1 MKPMIGVLGGTFDPI
16 HDGHLAMARFARAQ
30 LDLSKVLLIPAGF
43 PWQRQPRASAEDRLH
58 MAELAV
64 VQQPFIE
71 VDARE
76 VRRPT
81 PTYTLDTLEELHASY
96 GSDQPFCLILGSDAF
111 LNLPTWKEWTRVLEL
126 AHVVVLCR
134 PGFDLPVE
142 HLSLPLREAWDA
154 RQGSVAELQNSP
166 GGRMIRLEMPPV
178 PISSTQIRHALAHSL
193 SSLEGLLPPPVLN
206 YIETH
211 HLYRPRS

>member
-1 MKPMIGVLGGTFDPI
+1 MKSMIGVLGGTFDPI
-16 HDGHLAMARFARAQ
+16 HDGHLAMARFARTQ

-142 HLSLPLREAWDA
+142 HLSPPLREAWDA

>member
-1 MKPMIGVLGGTFDPI
+1 MIGVLGGTFDPI
-16 HDGHLAMARFARAQ
+16 HDGHLAMARFARTQ

-142 HLSLPLREAWDA
+142 HLSPPLREAWDA

>member
-1 MKPMIGVLGGTFDPI
+1 MKSMIGVLGGTFDPI
-16 HDGHLAMARFARAQ
+16 HDGHLAMARFARTQ

-142 HLSLPLREAWDA
+142 HLSPPLREAWDA

-193 SSLEGLLPPPVLN
+193 SSLEDLLPPPVLN

>member
-1 MKPMIGVLGGTFDPI
+1 MKSMIGVLGGTFDPI

-142 HLSLPLREAWDA
+142 HLSPPLREAWDA

-193 SSLEGLLPPPVLN
+193 SSLEDLLPPPVLN

>member
-1 MKPMIGVLGGTFDPI
+1 MIGVLGGTFDPI

-142 HLSLPLREAWDA
+142 HLSPPLREAWDA

-193 SSLEGLLPPPVLN
+193 SSLEDLLPPPVLN

>member
-1 MKPMIGVLGGTFDPI
+1 MIGVLGGTFDPI

>member
-1 MKPMIGVLGGTFDPI
+1 MKSMIGVLGGTFDPI

-64 VQQPFIE
+64 AQQPFIE

-76 VRRPT
+76 IRRHT
-81 PTYTLDTLEELHASY
+81 PTYTLDTLEELRTVY

-111 LNLPTWKEWTRVLEL
+111 LNLPTWKEWMRVLDL
-126 AHVVVLCR
+126 AHVAVLCR
-134 PGFDLPVE
+134 PGFDLPIE
-142 HLSLPLREAWDA
+142 HFIPPLREAWNA
-154 RQGSVAELQNSP
+154 RQSSVSDIRNSL
-166 GGRMIRLEMPPV
+166 GGRMIRLEMPPM

-193 SSLEGLLPPPVLN
+193 PSLESLLPPPVLN

-211 HLYRPRS
+211 HLYRPLS

>member
-1 MKPMIGVLGGTFDPI
+1 MIGVLGGTFDPI

-193 SSLEGLLPPPVLN
+193 SSLEDLLPPPVLN

>member
-1 MKPMIGVLGGTFDPI
+1 MIGVLGGTFDPI

-142 HLSLPLREAWDA
+142 HLSPALREAWDA